1 MKHLSVVLLIL
12 LTAPFAFAAKNSLRE
27 TPVVLA
33 VKQAAP
39 AVVNISTEVVT
50 RTESPFQGDPFFD
63 KFFRDFFG
71 EGQTRER
78 RGTSLG
84 SGVVVDSAG
93 HVLTNE
99 HVVRN
104 ASKITVTLVNG
115 DTREAKLVGADAR
128 TDLAVLKV
136 SGGKLPYVELGR
148 SGDLMIGET
157 VIAIGNPFG
166 LSHTVTTGVV
176 SAVNR
181 SIKGGDGRT
190 YSDFIQT
197 DASINPGN
205 SGGPLLNIEGE
216 LIGINAA
223 IYQSAEGI
231 GFAIPIDKAKRIM
244 NDLVT
249 FGEVHRA
256 YLGLQVQEVDEG
268 LADYYNLAKP
278 EGVLVRKVFS
288 DSPADAA
295 GVKRGDLVTS
305 VDGSPVRDR
314 ADFFDRLAGF
324 TAGSRIRLSLKASGR
339 EREVTLTATE
349 APKGYGREIAR
360 DWLGV
365 GVETNTEKLAKK
377 YGAASS
383 KGVMVTDVSRG
394 SAADKTGLQAGDV
407 IRQVNDTDVA
417 DEKEFYK
424 LMEAAGQ
431 RETVVLVV
439 QRGRVAYHVSIS
451 P

>member
-1 MKHLSVVLLIL
+1 MKRLAIAFLIML
-12 LTAPFAFAAKNSLRE
+12 AAPCAFAAKNAARE

-33 VKQAAP
+33 VRQAAP
-39 AVVNISTEVVT
+39 AVVNISTETVS
-50 RTESPFQGDPFFD
+50 RSESPFAGDPFFD
-63 KFFRDFFG
+63 KFFSDFFG
-71 EGQTRER
+71 DAPQRKRKGE
-78 RGTSLG
+78 SLG
-84 SGVVVDSAG
+84 SGVVVDAAG
-93 HVLTNE
+93 HILTNE

-104 ASKITVTLVNG
+104 ATKITVTFASG
-115 DTREAKLVGADAR
+115 DTKEAKLVGADSR

-136 SGGKLPYVELGR
+136 SGKPPWVALGR
-148 SGDLMIGET
+148 SSDLMIGET

-181 SIKGGDGRT
+181 SIRGGDGRA

-231 GFAIPIDKAKRIM
+231 GFAIPVDKARRIM
-244 NDLVT
+244 NDLIN

-256 YLGLQVQEVDEG
+256 YLGLQVQDLDEE
-268 LADYYNLAKP
+268 LAEYYKLSKP
-278 EGVLVRKVFS
+278 DGVLVKKVFAAG
-288 DSPADAA
+288 PADLA
-295 GVKRGDLVTS
+295 GIKRGDLIAEVEG
-305 VDGSPVRDR
+305 VPVHSRG
-314 ADFFDRLAGF
+314 DFFDRLAGF
-324 TAGSRIRLSLKASGR
+324 TAGSRVRVTLKAGER
-339 EREVTLTATE
+339 DREVTLTATE
-349 APKGYGREIAR
+349 TPKGYGRELAR

-365 GVETNTEKLAKK
+365 TVEDNSEKLAKK
-377 YGAASS
+377 YQQATAKGVVVTEVSRSGAAE
-383 KGVMVTDVSRG
+383 KIGI
-394 SAADKTGLQAGDV
+394 KAGDV
-407 IRQVNDTDVA
+407 LRQVNDAEIT
-417 DEKEFYK
+417 DEKEFYR
-424 LMEAAGQ
+424 LIEAAAQ

-439 QRGRVAYHVSIS
+439 QRGRVSYHVSLS